1 MSAHTVVGLVLAAMV
16 IAAAVVVIIDWRRSS
31 LRSQVERMRVELA
44 GAKVKVNELEAQ
56 LVWVVRQRDVLQE
69 RLEAVHR
76 ELEVAGARL
85 FRRTGG

>member
-56 LVWVVRQRDVLQE
+56 LVWVVRQRDALQE
-69 RLEAVHR
+69 RLESVHR

-85 FRRTGG
+85 FRRR

>member
-1 MSAHTVVGLVLAAMV
+1 MSAHTIVGLVLAAMV

-31 LRSQVERMRVELA
+31 LRSQVVRMRVELA

-56 LVWVVRQRDVLQE
+56 LEWTVRERDVLKE
-69 RLEAVHR
+69 RLESVHH

>member
-1 MSAHTVVGLVLAAMV
+1 MSAQVLGAGFVAVLVVACAVALV
-16 IAAAVVVIIDWRRSS
+16 IDWRRSS
-31 LRSQVERMRVELA
+31 LRSQVERLRVELQ
-44 GAKVKVNELEAQ
+44 GAKSKVNELEAQ

-69 RLEAVHR
+69 RLGEVHR

>member
-69 RLEAVHR
+69 RLGDVHR
-76 ELEVAGARL
+76 ELEVAGASL
-85 FRRTGG
+85 FRRAGG